1 MAQEL
6 LLNQQMTIG
15 GRKKMNKRELKHK
28 GMLIGAIAG
37 LILFA
42 IVGLFPS
49 SFIGGVIGL
58 KIAGFL
64 FGMPLSTELLSRT
77 VVGLFMVAGVAI
89 TGLIFVGGA
98 SLIGWLFGYLKMSFR
113 ERTVPKTA

>member
-1 MAQEL
+1 
-6 LLNQQMTIG
+6 
-15 GRKKMNKRELKHK
+15 MNKRELKNK
-28 GMLIGAIAG
+28 SMLIGAVAG
-37 LILFA
+37 LIFFA

-77 VVGLFMVAGVAI
+77 VVGLFMIAGVAI
-89 TGLIFVGGA
+89 TGLIFVGTA
-98 SLIGWLFGYLKMSFR
+98 SIIGWLFGHLRMSFR
-113 ERTVPKTA
+113 GRTIPKTA

>member
-1 MAQEL
+1 
-6 LLNQQMTIG
+6 
-15 GRKKMNKRELKHK
+15 MNKREFTHK
-28 GMLIGAIAG
+28 GMLIGAITG

-77 VVGLFMVAGVAI
+77 VVGLSMIIGVAI
-89 TGLIFVGGA
+89 TGLIFVAGA
-98 SLIGWLFGYLKMSFR
+98 SLIGWMLGHLRMSLR
-113 ERTVPKTA
+113 GRTIPKVA